1 MYHPAMPATQTYG
14 NHARFDPFWH
24 YFLAP
29 LALINII
36 LSIYYTIHQWPMHSR
51 SHLWWIVMSFFLFI
65 AIFKIRTYAL
75 QNQDRIIRLEERLRY
90 ATLLSPDLN
99 QQAQALTLN
108 QIIAL
113 RFASDSELPA
123 LISRALTENLTSKQI
138 KQSITAW
145 RPDETR
151 I

>member
-1 MYHPAMPATQTYG
+1 MPATQSFKS
-14 NHARFDPFWH
+14 HARFDPFFH
-24 YFLAP
+24 FFLSP
-29 LALINII
+29 IALTNLI
-36 LSIYYTIHQWPMHSR
+36 LSITYTIRQWPIHSR
-51 SHLWWIVMSFFLFI
+51 SHLWWIVMSLFFFV

-90 ATLLSPDLN
+90 ATLLDPATN
-99 QQAQALTLN
+99 QQALSLTLR

-113 RFASDSELPA
+113 RFASDSELPN
-123 LISRALTENLTSKQI
+123 LISRTLAESLEPKQI
-138 KQSITAW
+138 KQAITAW